1 VHPMKIAKKHDQ
13 AFTGIEA
20 AIVLIAFVVV
30 ASVFSYVVLG
40 AGFFTTQK
48 SQQIS
53 HAQITQTTSTIAV
66 RGDVIGLDSNRGG
79 NISILEID
87 IGLAEGG
94 SPVDMSGIRMSFST
108 PNQAPVILPYVPS
121 NGAAVPPEY
130 GLVPGS
136 WTIISSTMQPGTTV
150 LQGAQHATI
159 GVRPPA
165 PLQPREDF
173 NVQLEPENGAS
184 LGISRTIPS
193 GVTNTT
199 ILY

>member
-1 VHPMKIAKKHDQ
+1 MKISKKHDQ
-13 AFTGIEA
+13 AFSGIEA

-30 ASVFSYVVLG
+30 ATVFSYVILG

-48 SQQIS
+48 SQQIA
-53 HAQITQTTSTIAV
+53 HAEVTQTTSTIAV
-66 RGDVIGLDSNRGG
+66 RGDVIGLDSFHGG
-79 NISILEID
+79 NVSIVEFD
-87 IGLAEGG
+87 IGLAEGR
-94 SPVDMSGIRMSFST
+94 SPVDISRIHMSFST
-108 PNQAPVILPYVPS
+108 PNQAPTGLTYIPS
-121 NGAAVPPEY
+121 NGAAVPPVY
-130 GLVPGS
+130 GMEPGS
-136 WTIISSTMQPGTTV
+136 WTIISSTMQPRTTV

-159 GVRPPA
+159 GVMPPV

-173 NVQLEPENGAS
+173 NVQIEPENGAS

>member
-1 VHPMKIAKKHDQ
+1 MKTSKKHDQ

-48 SQQIS
+48 SQQIA
-53 HAQITQTTSTIAV
+53 HAQVTQTTSTLAV
-66 RGDVIGLDSNRGG
+66 RGDVIGLDSFHGG
-79 NISILEID
+79 NVSILEFD

-94 SPVDMSGIRMSFST
+94 SPVDISRIRMSFST
-108 PNQAPVILPYVPS
+108 PNQAPVFLLYVPS
-121 NGAAVPPEY
+121 NGEAVPPVY
-130 GLVPGS
+130 GMEPGS
-136 WTIISSTMQPGTTV
+136 WTIISSSMQPGTTV
-150 LQGAQHATI
+150 IRGGQRATI
-159 GVRPPA
+159 GLMPPV

-199 ILY
+199 LLY

>member
-1 VHPMKIAKKHDQ
+1 MKISKKHEQ

-48 SQQIS
+48 SQQIA
-53 HAQITQTTSTIAV
+53 HAQVTQTTSTIVV
-66 RGDVIGLDSNRGG
+66 RGDVIGLDSFRGG
-79 NISILEID
+79 NISILEFD

-94 SPVDMSGIRMSFST
+94 SPVDISRIRMSFST
-108 PNQAPVILPYVPS
+108 PNQVPLILPYVPS
-121 NGAAVPPEY
+121 DGAAEPPEY
-130 GLVPGS
+130 GMVPGS

-150 LQGAQHATI
+150 LHGAQHATI
-159 GVRPPA
+159 GVRPPV
-165 PLQPREDF
+165 PLQSREDF
-173 NVQLEPENGAS
+173 NVQVEPERGAS
-184 LGISRTIPS
+184 LGISRVIPS

-199 ILY
+199 LLY